1 MLRST
6 TPPRP
11 TSSWRNARLIAL
23 IAAPSQPG
31 SDGNADGCTGKPAHP
46 DVGIA
51 SDASASVVTSRSV
64 AVLEGVAA
72 RGEER
77 LLEGR
82 RAVARL
88 QLVGRLEAEQVAVVE
103 DPDAIGQRFG
113 LGQVVRAE

>member
-23 IAAPSQPG
+23 IAAPSQPV
-31 SDGNADGCTGKPAHP
+31 S
-46 DVGIA
+46 VGIA

-64 AVLEGVAA
+64 SVLEGVAA
-72 RGEER
+72 CGEER